1 MVIFPSYLN
10 HSGSTCTDEK
20 VRIAININFVPIPDS
35 KYSYLVIPEEICK
48 LTRDWQTDGY

>member
-1 MVIFPSYLN
+1 MNI
-10 HSGSTCTDEK
+10 